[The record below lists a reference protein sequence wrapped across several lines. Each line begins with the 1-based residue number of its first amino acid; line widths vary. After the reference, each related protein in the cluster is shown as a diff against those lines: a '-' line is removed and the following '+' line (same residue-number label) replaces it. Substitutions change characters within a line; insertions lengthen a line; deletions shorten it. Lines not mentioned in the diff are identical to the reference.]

1 MNFYQMEGLCVRNF
15 CVLRICEVS
24 QRNGQEHERLAAR
37 WTQVDRRRQE
47 VKCWR
52 KLESP
57 KVLNDIIHK
66 LRKCFNL
73 DSETIV

>member
-1 MNFYQMEGLCVRNF
+1 MNFYQMKRLCVRNF
-15 CVLRICEVS
+15 RILRICKVS

-37 WTQVDRRRQE
+37 RTQVDRRRQE

-57 KVLNDIIHK
+57 KVVNDIIHK
-66 LRKCFNL
+66 LRKNK
-73 DSETIV
+73 I

>member
-1 MNFYQMEGLCVRNF
+1 MERLCVRNF

-24 QRNGQEHERLAAR
+24 QSDGQEHERLAAR
-37 WTQVDRRRQE
+37 RTQVDRRRQE

-57 KVLNDIIHK
+57 KVVNDIIHK